1 MSERPIE
8 PLSPPRLTGGV
19 GRTRNEPKS
28 LPQRENRPLATR
40 RCIDPEPGYAT
51 ILARGWDSWEETF
64 CLKPNLALE
73 GALRRAQEKA
83 KALDQEIPITITDE
97 PMRVWRTGVKGYS
110 HVAGGP
116 DFLFMFALDRE
127 MNAVKVRYL
136 SHALWTVG
144 LRDLQDRA
152 WVALDRACTPKDGP
166 RCAVVRAD
174 YAVDLYC
181 PDFTRE
187 FTPGLAGQMV
197 SHSSV
202 KRRTEGHFDLWSRGR
217 GETLTVGSKH
227 GLQVSVYDKGLEISE
242 VKGTDWIK
250 ELWGREGYWP
260 PDDKP
265 RDVWRVE
272 CRFGKKYLKARGLRE
287 PGAVE
292 KARSEMVAE
301 ALWTRRL
308 TRPSPTDSN
317 RRRWPMHPLWTAA
330 WRAAGEADEMPPLGR
345 VRTLRR
351 DALVETFLAQ
361 IAGTAR
367 RAVVA
372 ANGNFSPAALTDFLE
387 EARRSVM
394 SDRGHLAKVSRA
406 KSDYAD
412 LEVPQ

>member
-19 GRTRNEPKS
+19 GRTRIQPKS
-28 LPQRENRPLATR
+28 LQTKEMRRITTR
-40 RCIDPEPGYAT
+40 RCIEPKPGYAVL
-51 ILARGWDSWEETF
+51 LARGWDSWEETF
-64 CLKPNLALE
+64 NLKPRPWLE
-73 GALRRAQEKA
+73 GALVERQKRAKEI
-83 KALDQEIPITITDE
+83 DQEIPITIAGED
-97 PMRVWRTGVKGYS
+97 MRVWRTGTKGYS
-110 HVAGGP
+110 HVAAGP
-116 DFLFMFALDRE
+116 DFLFMFALGRE
-127 MNAVKVRYL
+127 KNAVKVRYL
-136 SHALWTVG
+136 SRALWTIG
-144 LRDLQDRA
+144 LRELQDRA
-152 WVALDRACTPKDGP
+152 WVALDRACTPVEGP
-166 RCAVVRAD
+166 RCSVVRAD

-187 FTPGLAGQMV
+187 FTPALAGDMV

-202 KRRTEGHFDLWSRGR
+202 KRRTEGHFELWSRGR
-217 GETLTVGSKH
+217 GETLTVGSKR
-227 GLQVSVYDKGLEISE
+227 GLQVAVYDKGLEISE

-250 ELWGREGYWP
+250 ELWGREGYHP
-260 PDDKP
+260 PDDRC

-272 CRFGKKYLKARGLRE
+272 CRFGKDYLKARGLRH
-287 PGAVE
+287 PSDVE
-292 KARSEMVAE
+292 EARAEMVAE

-351 DALVETFLAQ
+351 EALVETFLAQ

-372 ANGNFSPAALTDFLE
+372 ANGDFSKAALAELLE
-387 EARRSVM
+387 EARRTVL
-394 SDRGHLAKVSRA
+394 SDRGHFAKVSRA
-406 KSDYAD
+406 KADYAD